1 MNQTIIN
8 NLAKDLNIKVEQVK
22 CVLDLLSDNNT
33 VPFIARYRKEATGS
47 LTEEQIFSIEKEY
60 KYLANLEKRKEE
72 IIRLIDERGMLTAE
86 LAVEI
91 NKSIK
96 LQQVEDLYLPY
107 KEKRKTK
114 ATEAIKK
121 GLEPLANYITN
132 NIESNYETEATK
144 YLNEEVASIEEA
156 ISGAGFI
163 ISERISD
170 TAKYREYIR
179 NFYFKN
185 AILNTK
191 VKKNGPSL
199 DEKSKYEMYYE
210 FSQGINKIQSYRILA
225 INRAEKEKIIGVS
238 IEVNTENIIDYLVKE
253 TMGNKNNETYKLFI
267 IDALKR
273 LITPSIERETRAFL
287 TDKAST
293 TAIDMFAKNLD
304 KLIMQPPV
312 KNKIVLGLDP
322 AFRTG
327 CKIAVIDITGA
338 LLHVDVMFPTEPHND
353 IAGSSKKMNSLIKK
367 YKVNQI
373 VIGNGTASR
382 ETEEFVKNNL
392 EDNTIP
398 YNIISEAGASVYS
411 ASKLAQNEFPDLTVE
426 KRSAVSIARRIQ
438 DPMAELVKIDP
449 KSIGVGQYQHDVN
462 QKELSENLD
471 FTMIKNINIVGVDV
485 NTASAELLKYVSGL
499 DATIAKNIVAYR
511 EENGVINSRTEIK
524 KVKRLGPKAF
534 EQAAGFLKILD
545 GKEPLDQTFIHPESY
560 SVAKKIIKDLK
571 IDIKNLGTEE
581 VKQIVESS
589 DKVAICEEY
598 DLSIILLNDILKSLT
613 APNIDARGE
622 LTVASFDKAI
632 TKIEDL
638 KIGMIIEGEVRN
650 IIEFGAFVDIG
661 LKNDALVHISEIS
674 NSFVKNVSDFLEI
687 GDIKKFKVKEV
698 DVEKGRIQ
706 LSLKES

>member
-22 CVLDLLSDNNT
+22 CVLDLLGDNNT

-72 IIRLIDERGMLTAE
+72 IIRLIDERGMLTPE
-86 LAVEI
+86 LNSEI
-91 NKSIK
+91 NKAIK

-121 GLEPLANYITN
+121 GLEPLANYIN
-132 NIESNYETEATK
+132 ANIESDYEVEAAK
-144 YLNEEVASIEEA
+144 FLNEEVTTVEEA

-191 VKKNGPSL
+191 VKKNGPTT

-225 INRAEKEKIIGVS
+225 INRAEKEKVIGVS
-238 IEVNTENIIDYLVKE
+238 IEVNTDNIIDYLVKE
-253 TMGNKNNETYKLFI
+253 TMGNKNSATYKLFI
-267 IDALKR
+267 VDALKR

-293 TAIDMFAKNLD
+293 TAIEMFTKNLD

-327 CKIAVIDITGA
+327 CKVAVIDATGA
-338 LLHVDVMFPTEPHND
+338 LLHVDVMFPTEPRND
-353 IAGSSKKMNSLIKK
+353 IAGSSKMMNSLIKK

-392 EDNTIP
+392 EDKTIP

-411 ASKLAQNEFPDLTVE
+411 ASKLAQSEFPNLTVE

-471 FTMIKNINIVGVDV
+471 FTMIKNINIVGVDI

-499 DATIAKNIVAYR
+499 DATIAKNIVTYR

-571 IDIKNLGTEE
+571 IDIKNLGTNE
-581 VKQIVESS
+581 VKEIVEACN
-589 DKVAICEEY
+589 KTEICEKY
-598 DLSIILLNDILKSLT
+598 DLSIILLNDILKALT

-674 NSFVKNVSDFLEI
+674 NSYVKNVSDFLEI